1 MLCLNLKS
9 REVEKL
15 KQEQIL
21 EFDEKA
27 IQAMDLLFN
36 HYWILRA
43 EHPEWYQLV
52 REREKVLR
60 RYINEKFGLRLIVHQ
75 HFIKLEK
82 IPVEPERWMGI
93 QHFQEPM
100 DYAIF
105 CCALSFLEGKSVD
118 EQFLLSDLCQE
129 ILADYPGNFELDWTL
144 YIHRKSLIRAVKI
157 LLDFQLIRQIDGDI
171 NRFDHN
177 EEQEVLYEAT
187 LYSRYFM
194 RSFPDEFIS
203 YQRWNE
209 LLEEDWRLNQED
221 ERRKRVYRK
230 LFFSPGLHRLDQQD
244 PDFLYIRNFRN
255 RLSEDIENHS
265 DYKLHLYKNTAFL
278 SVAQPRQYQEVFPN
292 TKASTDIILQLS
304 NHLHLHPDTFT
315 PKENGEIILTEGE
328 MDKLIEAL
336 RQEYGQGWSKY
347 FREKSLNS
355 IRLEII
361 ESMKDWMMVE
371 VDEETSL
378 IKIKP
383 LLGVLAG
390 TFPVDFEGGEDGE

>member
-1 MLCLNLKS
+1 MM
-9 REVEKL
+9 
-15 KQEQIL
+15 KQEQTL

-27 IQAMDLLFN
+27 ILGMDLLFN
-36 HYWILRA
+36 HYWILRS
-43 EHPEWYQLV
+43 EQPEWYQLI

-93 QHFQEPM
+93 QEFQEPM

-118 EQFLLSDLCQE
+118 EQFLLSELSQE
-129 ILADYPGNFELDWTL
+129 IQGDYPEDIALDWTL
-144 YIHRKSLIRAVKI
+144 YTHRKSLIRSIKVLI
-157 LLDFQLIRQIDGDI
+157 DFQLIRTIDGDI
-171 NRFDHN
+171 SRYDHN

-187 LYSRYFM
+187 VYSRYFM
-194 RSFPDEFIS
+194 RTYPDDFTS
-203 YQRWNE
+203 YKHWDD
-209 LLEEDWRLNQED
+209 LLKEDWKLNQED

-230 LFFSPGLHRLDQQD
+230 LFFSPGLHRVDMQD

-265 DYKLHLYKNTAFL
+265 EYKLHVYKNTAFL
-278 SVAQPRQYQEVFPN
+278 SAAESRQYQQLYPDA
-292 TKASTDIILQLS
+292 KASTDLILQFS
-304 NHLHLHPDTFT
+304 KHLHNHPEKFI
-315 PKENGEIILTEGE
+315 PKENGEIVLTEGE
-328 MDKLIEAL
+328 MDAIILEL
-336 RQEYGQGWSKY
+336 RSQFERGWSKY
-347 FREKSLNS
+347 FREKANS
-355 IRLEII
+355 GIRNEII
-361 ESMKDWMMVE
+361 EAMKDWMMAEVE
-371 VDEETSL
+371 KESSL

-390 TFPVDFEGGEDGE
+390 AFPADFEGSEE

>member
-1 MLCLNLKS
+1 VKG
-9 REVEKL
+9 
-15 KQEQIL
+15 EQTL

-27 IQAMDLLFN
+27 IQGMDLLFH

-43 EHPEWYQLV
+43 EHPEWYQLI

-60 RYINEKFGLRLIVHQ
+60 RYINEKFGLRLLVHQ
-75 HFIKLEK
+75 HFIKLDK

-118 EQFLLSDLCQE
+118 EQFLLSDLSQE
-129 ILADYPGNFELDWTL
+129 IQTDYPGDFPLDWTL
-144 YIHRKSLIRAVKI
+144 YTHRKSLIRAIKI
-157 LLDFQLIRQIDGDI
+157 LVDFKLIYTIDGEI
-171 NRFDHN
+171 GRFDHN

-187 LYSRYFM
+187 IYSRYFM
-194 RSFPDEFIS
+194 RSFPDDFIN
-203 YQRWNE
+203 YQHWNE
-209 LLEEDWRLNQED
+209 ILKEDWKLNQED

-244 PDFLYIRNFRN
+244 PDFLYIRNYRN

-265 DYKLHLYKNTAFL
+265 DYTLHVYKNTAFL
-278 SVAQPRQYQEVFPN
+278 SVAQPRQYQQVYPS

-304 NHLHLHPDTFT
+304 NYLHEHLDTFT
-315 PKENGEIILTEGE
+315 PKENGEIVLTEGE
-328 MDKLIEAL
+328 MDGILESL
-336 RQEYGQGWSKY
+336 RKTYDQGWAKY
-347 FREKSLNS
+347 FREKTTKA
-355 IRLEII
+355 IRGEII
-361 ESMKDWMMVE
+361 EAMKDWMMIE
-371 VDEETSL
+371 IEGESSL

-383 LLGVLAG
+383 LLGVLVG
-390 TFPVDFEGGEDGE
+390 TFPADFQGGKN